1 MYKETKM
8 NKKINI
14 RVSENLYNKI
24 KKNEREFGTLGTS
37 NSVRRLIEIALHLTD
52 EMTYEE
58 KLKLAMEVIMSNKDE
73 VNS

>member
-1 MYKETKM
+1 M

-24 KKNEREFGTLGTS
+24 KENERDFGTLGTS
-37 NSVRRLIEIALHLTD
+37 NSVRRLIEIAFHLTKD
-52 EMTYEE
+52 MTYEE
-58 KLKLAMEVIMSNKDE
+58 KVRLAMEVIMDKSTE